1 MRRHNRDTIKAIVNF
16 KKAVK
21 SDIPRK
27 APLSKGELVRSHN
40 GRGGNITKAIINVIV
55 NSA

>member
-1 MRRHNRDTIKAIVNF
+1 MKAILNF
-16 KKAVK
+16 QKVVK

-27 APLSKGELVRSHN
+27 APLSKGAVSEKHD